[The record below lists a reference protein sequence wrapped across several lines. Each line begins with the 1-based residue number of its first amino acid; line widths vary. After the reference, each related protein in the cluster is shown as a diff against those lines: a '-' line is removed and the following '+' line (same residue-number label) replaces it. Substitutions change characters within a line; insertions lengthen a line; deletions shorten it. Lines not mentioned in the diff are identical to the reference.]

1 MFLTSHL
8 PVRCASLHRQFSV
21 NSWLHCICCFN
32 GKVFKGRM
40 IWMCALAM
48 HIQPELKVISIGGI
62 TLTGLLLRN
71 VVVILLV
78 CCGSIPH

>member
-1 MFLTSHL
+1 
-8 PVRCASLHRQFSV
+8 
-21 NSWLHCICCFN
+21 
-32 GKVFKGRM
+32 M
-40 IWMCALAM
+40 IWVCALAM
-48 HIQPELKVISIGGI
+48 HVQPELKVISIGGI